1 MKSIQQQLLFE
12 DLLDD
17 IGKVEVDL
25 KKVADDGET
34 DAPDADDRLVERPI
48 DIDHWKYVFEFWG
61 PRVRNG
67 SGYIVEKDHVL
78 WLYEKY
84 SEGFKHFF
92 ELTNRIK
99 AHSRLIFAAGI
110 EYNLPDEIDLMI
122 KPRQMF
128 SNEGEFLQVKF
139 GVDINFTGPKQLFRF
154 LSNIYSMT
162 GAWHLEVSAKG
173 FVDPQSTSPKENT
186 LALDRL
192 TPLHQL
198 MTHGPHAEQ
207 YLQNDSE
214 GLFQKYVNFCRC
226 FFHEQKGIVPY
237 IRELT
242 GYTQDDRYVSDIIR
256 EFLSDRRTQKMKIT
270 KDMEHLIESNPID
283 ADFVRTNEYPGYY
296 VSSPTSMRYNEHAAT
311 LDIADPYIRGEFADD
326 IAERQIYLKN
336 YSLRVTNRAL
346 CIFVAYL
353 GTFYKSSGIVE

>member
-1 MKSIQQQLLFE
+1 MNKLNEEQQLLFE

-17 IGKVEVDL
+17 IGKAEVDL
-25 KKVADDGET
+25 KKLADDGET

-61 PRVRNG
+61 PRVRG
-67 SGYIVEKDHVL
+67 ISESDAQKEHAL

-84 SEGFKHFF
+84 SEGFKLFF

-122 KPRQMF
+122 QPRRAF

-154 LSNIYSMT
+154 LSNIYSIT

-173 FVDPQSTSPKENT
+173 FVDPESTSPKENT

-192 TPLHQL
+192 IPLNQL
-198 MTHGPHAEQ
+198 MTHGRHAEQ
-207 YLQNDSE
+207 YLQNDAE
-214 GLFQKYVNFCRC
+214 GLF
-226 FFHEQKGIVPY
+226 
-237 IRELT
+237 
-242 GYTQDDRYVSDIIR
+242 
-256 EFLSDRRTQKMKIT
+256 
-270 KDMEHLIESNPID
+270 
-283 ADFVRTNEYPGYY
+283 
-296 VSSPTSMRYNEHAAT
+296 
-311 LDIADPYIRGEFADD
+311 
-326 IAERQIYLKN
+326 
-336 YSLRVTNRAL
+336 
-346 CIFVAYL
+346 
-353 GTFYKSSGIVE
+353 